1 MARTVTG
8 VDIGT
13 RSSKFLRGQ
22 YKGNTFHVE
31 AFAYSEHAPGE
42 LAAAWGATEAP
53 FELGLSRVGVT
64 GRDVNLRYTRVPQV
78 PDWQLKKLMRFE
90 VEEIGG
96 QSGSEVASD
105 FNVLPPQA
113 ENEGED
119 VVLLAMA
126 RESVLATHLEGLGGA
141 RGKLDAFSP
150 NALALYNAWL
160 RYGVIEDDT
169 VLIANVGH
177 ENVDVIL
184 VRGADLLFARNLSGG
199 AKLLDDA
206 IAERFGVSAA
216 KAEELK
222 KKLVDL
228 TPGVRPADAI
238 AEKATRAASAPAGAL
253 LSLLQSTV
261 MFCKS
266 QVRLT
271 SLRVDRVLL
280 CGGGAELK
288 GLTKFLSN
296 GMNVPVDLFD
306 PFRVVETG
314 GLDATA
320 AAELEARRL
329 ESVIALGLATMAS
342 DPEAYSVEILPAALR
357 KRREF
362 VGGTLWMIVAGVIA
376 AGYLGWH
383 GFSTQRKLAGVRTT
397 VAGLE
402 VREKRAKAIDKEAR
416 ELIAEN
422 QRLAEQGFQLQSVA
436 GANEQ
441 LARTLWAIGE
451 TIPSDFW
458 LTHASSDWRFNDNLR
473 VARGSERPLLHVEGR
488 MREGTTSPAQLFLQ
502 FGAGLSQRLAPHL
515 AMVQS
520 PSAQFDKFTLDM
532 TLLAPPAA
540 PAANAANASGQAGG
554 SADSSGKGAK
564 QP

>member
-1 MARTVTG
+1 MARTITG

-13 RSSKFLRGQ
+13 RSNKYLRGQ
-22 YKGNTFHVE
+22 YKGNTFHVSS
-31 AFAYSEHAPGE
+31 FAYVEHAPSN
-42 LAAAWGATEAP
+42 LAGAWSASDAGFKLEQ
-53 FELGLSRVGVT
+53 SRVGVT

-126 RESVLATHLEGLGGA
+126 RESILASHLEGLAGAGGA
-141 RGKLDAFSP
+141 LDAFSP

-169 VLIANVGH
+169 ILLANIGH

-184 VRGADLLFARNLSGG
+184 VRGADLLFARNLTGG
-199 AKLLDDA
+199 AKLIDDA

-222 KKLVDL
+222 RKIVDL
-228 TPGVRPADAI
+228 TPGVKPADAM
-238 AEKATRAASAPAGAL
+238 AEKATRSASAPAGAL

-266 QVRLT
+266 QVKLT

-280 CGGGAELK
+280 CGGGAQLK
-288 GLTKFLSN
+288 GLSKFLSN

-314 GLDATA
+314 ALDPDGA
-320 AAELEARRL
+320 ASLEEHRL

-342 DPEAYSVEILPAALR
+342 DPNAYSVEILPAALR

-362 VGGTLWMIVAGVIA
+362 MGGTLWMIVAA
-376 AGYLGWH
+376 AVAVAYLGWY
-383 GFSTQRKLAGVRTT
+383 GFTTRKQLESVRTT
-397 VAGLE
+397 VSGLE
-402 VREKRAKAIDKEAR
+402 AREKRAKAVDKEAR
-416 ELIAEN
+416 ELIVANEK
-422 QRLAEQGFQLQSVA
+422 LAVEAFRLQSVA
-436 GANEQ
+436 GSGEQ
-441 LARTLWAIGE
+441 LARSLWAVAE

-458 LTHASSDWRFNDNLR
+458 LSQASSEWRFNENLR
-473 VARGSERPLLHVEGR
+473 VPRGEERPILHMEGR
-488 MREGTTSPAQLFLQ
+488 SREGTSSPAQLFAA
-502 FGAGLSQRLAPHL
+502 FVAGVATRLAPAV
-515 AMVQS
+515 AMTQNPS
-520 PSAQFDKFTLDM
+520 PSFDKFTLDL
-532 TLLAPPAA
+532 TLFAPEAPVAA
-540 PAANAANASGQAGG
+540 AEE
-554 SADSSGKGAK
+554 K